1 MCVEY
6 TPLVLLKQ
14 YEGVL
19 SQVSKKEKKEEIYLE
34 NGSVILNLATKHTQ
48 LTAYLEIGRGGGGGR
63 TTRGDGGADEGEGG
77 TARVHTSGC
86 VFLCGVSVCVPADV

>member
-19 SQVSKKEKKEEIYLE
+19 SQVSKKEKKEEISLE

-63 TTRGDGGADEGEGG
+63 TTRGDGGAERGRRRYSEG
-77 TARVHTSGC
+77 AHKWVC
-86 VFLCGVSVCVPADV
+86 FLCGVSVCVPADV

>member
-1 MCVEY
+1 MCVCVEY

-48 LTAYLEIGRGGGGGR
+48 LTAYLEIGR
-63 TTRGDGGADEGEGG
+63 EEEGG
-77 TARVHTSGC
+77 QRGVTVGQTREKEVQRGC
-86 VFLCGVSVCVPADV
+86 TQVGVFFSVG

>member
-19 SQVSKKEKKEEIYLE
+19 SQVSKKEKKEEISLE

-48 LTAYLEIGRGGGGGR
+48 LTAYLEIGREEEGGQ
-63 TTRGDGGADEGEGG
+63 RGVTVGQNEGEGG